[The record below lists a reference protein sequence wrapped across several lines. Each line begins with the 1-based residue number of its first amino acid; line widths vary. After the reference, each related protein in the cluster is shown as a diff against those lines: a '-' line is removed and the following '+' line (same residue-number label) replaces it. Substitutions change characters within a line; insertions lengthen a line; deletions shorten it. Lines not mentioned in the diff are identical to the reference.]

1 MVALLLWA
9 ICSMVLLYEEKN
21 VRIVVPEQ
29 VGVVVTS
36 GVGRTKSYRLK
47 VVQVQ
52 RQQGGQKDC
61 KWFY

>member
-1 MVALLLWA
+1 
-9 ICSMVLLYEEKN
+9 MVLLYEEKN